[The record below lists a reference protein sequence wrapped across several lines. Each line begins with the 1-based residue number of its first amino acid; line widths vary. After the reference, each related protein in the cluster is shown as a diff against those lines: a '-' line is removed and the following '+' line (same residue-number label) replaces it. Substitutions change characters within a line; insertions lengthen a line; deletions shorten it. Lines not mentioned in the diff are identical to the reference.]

1 MGRRRGHCD
10 CFLNTSGIPAPT
22 VKHLNWSLLIE
33 EKREISWFSDFE
45 GQQKSRNAVFIYFF
59 FRKKTPAAELEA
71 TRSLQ
76 YVQKNRDPFR
86 REEKRLRQ
94 NWRPQQAYSMFKKS
108 RCAFWGGKKC
118 LRQNWRPKI
127 AYSRFKKS
135 RVTFLEENSACGRTG
150 GH

>member
-59 FRKKTPAAELEA
+59 LGKKLLRQNWRPQEAYSMFKKIGTPFGG
-71 TRSLQ
+71 
-76 YVQKNRDPFR
+76 KK
-86 REEKRLRQ
+86 KRLRQ